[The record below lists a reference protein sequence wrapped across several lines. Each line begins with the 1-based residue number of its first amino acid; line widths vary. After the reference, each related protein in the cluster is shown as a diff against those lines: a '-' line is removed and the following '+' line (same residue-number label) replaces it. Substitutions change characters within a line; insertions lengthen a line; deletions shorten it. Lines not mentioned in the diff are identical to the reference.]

1 MPRGILQ
8 VGDCVRN
15 LLFQADEIAIF
26 CALSVGVLKYQSLTE
41 RVQIIKFKGSMN
53 LSKKACTKIV
63 V

>member
-1 MPRGILQ
+1 MLEGILQ

-41 RVQIIKFKGSMN
+41 RVQIIKFKG
-53 LSKKACTKIV
+53 
-63 V
+63 